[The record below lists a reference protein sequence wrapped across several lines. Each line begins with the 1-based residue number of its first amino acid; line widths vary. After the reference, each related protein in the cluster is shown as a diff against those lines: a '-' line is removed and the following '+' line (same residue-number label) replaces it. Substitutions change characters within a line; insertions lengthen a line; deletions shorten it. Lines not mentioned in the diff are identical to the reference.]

1 MTKRH
6 NIWSHFRLAALLAVL
21 VLALCGC
28 SSDDVRLPER
38 VDLFRG
44 QQFALASAVEIEGD
58 PDAADVLAALAAAD
72 AHGVTVDFASADESV
87 ATVDELGIVQGVAP
101 GETTVTVTCA
111 AFGYTAR
118 VQVAVL
124 EPAAAL
130 TAAPQLTLEPGQTA
144 SLDAAVENADPAGL
158 VYTVSDETVAA
169 VDEAGNVTALA
180 QGRADI
186 TVSLPGSSL
195 TAVCRLTVGTP
206 VESIQLSRP
215 EASLTA
221 GQTLT
226 LAAATAPAQDA
237 AVTWQTSDPAVA
249 TVENGVVTAHDA
261 GAAVITAA
269 ADGCTAE
276 CVLTVTAP
284 AAATPESVATAE
296 TASAPATAETATPE
310 SATPESAAPATPE
323 SAATAETAGIP
334 ATPESAATAET
345 AGSPATPE
353 TATGET
359 ALPATAESATA
370 ESALP
375 RRQASSGTATPE
387 SAATAETAG
396 SPATPETATG
406 ETALPATAESATGE
420 TALPRRQTSS
430 GTATPESAATPETA
444 LPATAESATGET
456 AAPATAESATTESA
470 GTPENGASGGDG
482 ASPAPQEEPAQDSGG
497 FLGWLSGLWDRLF
510 GG

>member
-72 AHGVTVDFASADESV
+72 AYGVTVDFASADESV

-144 SLDAAVENADPAGL
+144 SLAAAVENADPAGL

-237 AVTWQTSDPAVA
+237 AVTWQTSAPAVA
-249 TVENGVVTAHDA
+249 TVENGVVTAHGA

-284 AAATPESVATAE
+284 AAATPES
-296 TASAPATAETATPE
+296 
-310 SATPESAAPATPE
+310 
-323 SAATAETAGIP
+323 AATAETAGTP
-334 ATPESAATAET
+334 ATTETAAPESTTPESAATAET

-359 ALPATAESATA
+359 ALPAA
-370 ESALP
+370 
-375 RRQASSGTATPE
+375 
-387 SAATAETAG
+387 
-396 SPATPETATG
+396 
-406 ETALPATAESATGE
+406 
-420 TALPRRQTSS
+420 
-430 GTATPESAATPETA
+430 
-444 LPATAESATGET
+444 AESATGET
-456 AAPATAESATTESA
+456 AAPATAESAAGST
-470 GTPENGASGGDG
+470 GTPEDATSNGDAD

>member
-87 ATVDELGIVQGVAP
+87 AKVDELGIVQGVAP

-130 TAAPQLTLEPGQTA
+130 TVAPQLTLEPGQTA

-249 TVENGVVTAHDA
+249 TVENGVVTAHGA

-284 AAATPESVATAE
+284 AAATPESATPESTATAE
-296 TASAPATAETATPE
+296 TALPATAETATPE

-323 SAATAETAGIP
+323 TGATAETAGIP

-345 AGSPATPE
+345 AGSPATAE
-353 TATGET
+353 SAAAET
-359 ALPATAESATA
+359 ALPRWQTSSGTTTPESAATAETA
-370 ESALP
+370 GSP
-375 RRQASSGTATPE
+375 ATPE
-387 SAATAETAG
+387 TAATAETAG

-406 ETALPATAESATGE
+406 ETALPAA
-420 TALPRRQTSS
+420 
-430 GTATPESAATPETA
+430 
-444 LPATAESATGET
+444 AESATGET
-456 AAPATAESATTESA
+456 AAPATAESAAGNA
-470 GTPENGASGGDG
+470 GTPESGASGGDG

>member
-249 TVENGVVTAHDA
+249 TVENGVVTAHGA

-284 AAATPESVATAE
+284 AAATPESATPESAATAE
-296 TASAPATAETATPE
+296 TALPATAETATPE
-310 SATPESAAPATPE
+310 STTPESAAPATPETGATAETAGTPATPE

-334 ATPESAATAET
+334 ATPESA
-345 AGSPATPE
+345 
-353 TATGET
+353 TGET
-359 ALPATAESATA
+359 ALPATAENSAA
-370 ESALP
+370 ETALP
-375 RRQASSGTATPE
+375 RGQASSGTATPE
-387 SAATAETAG
+387 
-396 SPATPETATG
+396 TATG
-406 ETALPATAESATGE
+406 
-420 TALPRRQTSS
+420 
-430 GTATPESAATPETA
+430 ETA

-470 GTPENGASGGDG
+470 GTPEDATSNGDAD

>member
-72 AHGVTVDFASADESV
+72 AYGVTVDFASADESV

-144 SLDAAVENADPAGL
+144 SLAAAVENADPAGL

-237 AVTWQTSDPAVA
+237 AVTWQTSAPAVA
-249 TVENGVVTAHDA
+249 TVENGVVTAHGA

-284 AAATPESVATAE
+284 AAATPESAATAE
-296 TASAPATAETATPE
+296 TAGTPATTETAAPE
-310 SATPESAAPATPE
+310 STTPE

-359 ALPATAESATA
+359 ALPSTAESAT
-370 ESALP
+370 
-375 RRQASSGTATPE
+375 R
-387 SAATAETAG
+387 
-396 SPATPETATG
+396 
-406 ETALPATAESATGE
+406 
-420 TALPRRQTSS
+420 
-430 GTATPESAATPETA
+430 
-444 LPATAESATGET
+444 ET

-470 GTPENGASGGDG
+470 GTPEDATSNGDAD

>member
-72 AHGVTVDFASADESV
+72 VHGVTVDFASADESV

-130 TAAPQLTLEPGQTA
+130 TVAPQLTLEPGQTA

-249 TVENGVVTAHDA
+249 TVENGVVTAHGA

-284 AAATPESVATAE
+284 AAATPES
-296 TASAPATAETATPE
+296 
-310 SATPESAAPATPE
+310 ATPE
-323 SAATAETAGIP
+323 SAATAETAGTP
-334 ATPESAATAET
+334 ATTETAAPESTTPESAATAET

-359 ALPATAESATA
+359 ALPSTAESATRETAAPATAESAATA
-370 ESALP
+370 ETALS
-375 RRQASSGTATPE
+375 RRQASSAPTTPETATGETALPATAESAAAETALPRWQTSSGTTTPE

-396 SPATPETATG
+396 SPATPETA
-406 ETALPATAESATGE
+406 LPATAESAAG
-420 TALPRRQTSS
+420 
-430 GTATPESAATPETA
+430 
-444 LPATAESATGET
+444 
-456 AAPATAESATTESA
+456 SA
-470 GTPENGASGGDG
+470 GTPESGASGGDV

>member
-130 TAAPQLTLEPGQTA
+130 TVAPQLTLEPGQTA

-215 EASLTA
+215 AASLTA

-249 TVENGVVTAHDA
+249 TVENGVVTAHGA

-284 AAATPESVATAE
+284 AAATPESAATAE
-296 TASAPATAETATPE
+296 TASTPATAETATSE
-310 SATPESAAPATPE
+310 SATPETG
-323 SAATAETAGIP
+323 ATAETAGIP

-345 AGSPATPE
+345 AGLPAMPE

-359 ALPATAESATA
+359 ALPATAENSTA
-370 ESALP
+370 ETALP
-375 RRQASSGTATPE
+375 RRQASSGTTTPE

-420 TALPRRQTSS
+420 TA
-430 GTATPESAATPETA
+430 
-444 LPATAESATGET
+444 
-456 AAPATAESATTESA
+456 APATAESATTESA
-470 GTPENGASGGDG
+470 GTPESGASGGDG
-482 ASPAPQEEPAQDSGG
+482 SSPTPQEEPAQDSGG

>member
-6 NIWSHFRLAALLAVL
+6 NIWSHFRLAALLAML

-144 SLDAAVENADPAGL
+144 SLAAAVENADPAGL

-249 TVENGVVTAHDA
+249 TVENGVVTAHGA

-284 AAATPESVATAE
+284 AAATPESAE
-296 TASAPATAETATPE
+296 TAGSPATAETATPE
-310 SATPESAAPATPE
+310 STTPESAAPATPE
-323 SAATAETAGIP
+323 TGATAETAGIP

-345 AGSPATPE
+345 AALPATPE

-359 ALPATAESATA
+359 ALPATAESATT
-370 ESALP
+370 ETALP
-375 RRQASSGTATPE
+375 RWQTSSGTATPE

-396 SPATPETATG
+396 SPATPETA
-406 ETALPATAESATGE
+406 LPATAESATGE
-420 TALPRRQTSS
+420 TAT
-430 GTATPESAATPETA
+430 
-444 LPATAESATGET
+444 PATAESAAGST
-456 AAPATAESATTESA
+456 
-470 GTPENGASGGDG
+470 GTPEDATSNGDAD

>member
-130 TAAPQLTLEPGQTA
+130 TVAPQLTLEPGQTA
-144 SLDAAVENADPAGL
+144 SLAAAVENADLAGL

-249 TVENGVVTAHDA
+249 TVENGVVTAHGA

-284 AAATPESVATAE
+284 AAATPES
-296 TASAPATAETATPE
+296 
-310 SATPESAAPATPE
+310 ATPESAAPATPE
-323 SAATAETAGIP
+323 TGATAETAGIP

-359 ALPATAESATA
+359 ALPATAESAAAETA
-370 ESALP
+370 LS
-375 RRQASSGTATPE
+375 RRQASSAPT
-387 SAATAETAG
+387 
-396 SPATPETATG
+396 TPETATG
-406 ETALPATAESATGE
+406 
-420 TALPRRQTSS
+420 
-430 GTATPESAATPETA
+430 ETA

-456 AAPATAESATTESA
+456 AAPATAESAAGSA
-470 GTPENGASGGDG
+470 GTPESGASGGDG

-497 FLGWLSGLWDRLF
+497 FLVWLSGLWDRLF

>member
-130 TAAPQLTLEPGQTA
+130 TAAPQLALEPGQTA

-249 TVENGVVTAHDA
+249 TVENGVVTAHGA

-284 AAATPESVATAE
+284 AAATPESATPESAATAE
-296 TASAPATAETATPE
+296 TALLATAETATPE
-310 SATPESAAPATPE
+310 STTPESAAPATPE
-323 SAATAETAGIP
+323 TGATAETAGIP

-345 AGSPATPE
+345 AGLPATPE

-370 ESALP
+370 ETALS

-396 SPATPETATG
+396 SPATPETAT
-406 ETALPATAESATGE
+406 S
-420 TALPRRQTSS
+420 
-430 GTATPESAATPETA
+430 ETA

>member
-72 AHGVTVDFASADESV
+72 VHGVTVDFASADESV

-158 VYTVSDETVAA
+158 VYTVSNETVAA

-195 TAVCRLTVGTP
+195 TAVCRLTVGMP

-249 TVENGVVTAHDA
+249 TVENGVVTAHGA

-284 AAATPESVATAE
+284 AAATPES
-296 TASAPATAETATPE
+296 
-310 SATPESAAPATPE
+310 
-323 SAATAETAGIP
+323 AATAETAGTP
-334 ATPESAATAET
+334 ATTETAAPESTTPESAATAET

-359 ALPATAESATA
+359 ALPSTAESAT
-370 ESALP
+370 
-375 RRQASSGTATPE
+375 R
-387 SAATAETAG
+387 
-396 SPATPETATG
+396 
-406 ETALPATAESATGE
+406 
-420 TALPRRQTSS
+420 
-430 GTATPESAATPETA
+430 
-444 LPATAESATGET
+444 ET

>member
-6 NIWSHFRLAALLAVL
+6 NMWSHFRLAALLAVL

-130 TAAPQLTLEPGQTA
+130 TVAPQLTLEPGQTA

-249 TVENGVVTAHDA
+249 TVENGVVTAHGA

-284 AAATPESVATAE
+284 AAATPESATPESAATAE
-296 TASAPATAETATPE
+296 TAGTPATAETAAPE

-359 ALPATAESATA
+359 ALPATAESAAA
-370 ESALP
+370 ETALP

-387 SAATAETAG
+387 TATTAETAG

-420 TALPRRQTSS
+420 TA
-430 GTATPESAATPETA
+430 
-444 LPATAESATGET
+444 
-456 AAPATAESATTESA
+456 APATAESAAGSA

>member
-72 AHGVTVDFASADESV
+72 AYGVTVDFASADESV

-144 SLDAAVENADPAGL
+144 SLAAAVENADPAGL

-237 AVTWQTSDPAVA
+237 AVTWQTSAPAVA
-249 TVENGVVTAHDA
+249 TVENGVVTAHGA

-284 AAATPESVATAE
+284 AAATPESAATAE
-296 TASAPATAETATPE
+296 TAGTPATTETAAPE
-310 SATPESAAPATPE
+310 STTPE

-359 ALPATAESATA
+359 ALPS
-370 ESALP
+370 
-375 RRQASSGTATPE
+375 
-387 SAATAETAG
+387 
-396 SPATPETATG
+396 
-406 ETALPATAESATGE
+406 
-420 TALPRRQTSS
+420 
-430 GTATPESAATPETA
+430 
-444 LPATAESATGET
+444 TAESATGET
-456 AAPATAESATTESA
+456 AAPATAESATTEST
-470 GTPENGASGGDG
+470 GTPESGASGGDG
-482 ASPAPQEEPAQDSGG
+482 SSPTPQEEPAQDSGG

>member
-6 NIWSHFRLAALLAVL
+6 NMWSHFRLAALLAVL

-130 TAAPQLTLEPGQTA
+130 TVAPQLTLEPGQTA
-144 SLDAAVENADPAGL
+144 SLDTAAENADPAGL

-195 TAVCRLTVGTP
+195 TAVCRLTVGAP

-249 TVENGVVTAHDA
+249 TVENGVVTAHGA

-284 AAATPESVATAE
+284 AAATAESATPESAATAE
-296 TASAPATAETATPE
+296 TALPATAETATPE

-323 SAATAETAGIP
+323 SAATAETAGTPATPESAATAETAGIP
-334 ATPESAATAET
+334 ATPESATGETALPATAENSAAETALPRRQASSGTATPETAATAET

-359 ALPATAESATA
+359 APPSTAESAT
-370 ESALP
+370 
-375 RRQASSGTATPE
+375 R
-387 SAATAETAG
+387 
-396 SPATPETATG
+396 
-406 ETALPATAESATGE
+406 
-420 TALPRRQTSS
+420 
-430 GTATPESAATPETA
+430 
-444 LPATAESATGET
+444 ET
-456 AAPATAESATTESA
+456 AAPATAESAAGST
-470 GTPENGASGGDG
+470 GTPEDATSGGDG
-482 ASPAPQEEPAQDSGG
+482 ASPAPQEDPAQDSGG

>member
-130 TAAPQLTLEPGQTA
+130 TVAPQLTLEPGQTA

-226 LAAATAPAQDA
+226 LAAATTPAQDA

-249 TVENGVVTAHDA
+249 TVENGVVTAHGA

-269 ADGCTAE
+269 ADSCTAE

-284 AAATPESVATAE
+284 AVATPESATPESAATAE
-296 TASAPATAETATPE
+296 TALPATAETATPE

-323 SAATAETAGIP
+323 TGATAETAGIP

-359 ALPATAESATA
+359 ALPATAESAAA
-370 ESALP
+370 ETTLP

-387 SAATAETAG
+387 SA
-396 SPATPETATG
+396 TG
-406 ETALPATAESATGE
+406 ETALPATAESAT
-420 TALPRRQTSS
+420 R
-430 GTATPESAATPETA
+430 
-444 LPATAESATGET
+444 ET

-470 GTPENGASGGDG
+470 GTPEDATSNGDAG

>member
-249 TVENGVVTAHDA
+249 TVENGVVTAHGA

-284 AAATPESVATAE
+284 AAATAE
-296 TASAPATAETATPE
+296 TASTPATAETATPE

-323 SAATAETAGIP
+323 TGATAETAGIP

-396 SPATPETATG
+396 SPAT
-406 ETALPATAESATGE
+406 
-420 TALPRRQTSS
+420 
-430 GTATPESAATPETA
+430 
-444 LPATAESATGET
+444 AESATGET

>member
-6 NIWSHFRLAALLAVL
+6 NIWRHFRLAALLAVL

-130 TAAPQLTLEPGQTA
+130 TVAPQLTLEPGQTA

-249 TVENGVVTAHDA
+249 TVENGVVTARGA

-284 AAATPESVATAE
+284 AAATPESATPESVATAE
-296 TASAPATAETATPE
+296 TALPATAETAAPE

-323 SAATAETAGIP
+323 TGATAETAGIP

-345 AGSPATPE
+345 
-353 TATGET
+353 
-359 ALPATAESATA
+359 
-370 ESALP
+370 ALP

-396 SPATPETATG
+396 IPATPETATG
-406 ETALPATAESATGE
+406 ETALPATAESAT
-420 TALPRRQTSS
+420 R
-430 GTATPESAATPETA
+430 
-444 LPATAESATGET
+444 ET

-470 GTPENGASGGDG
+470 GTPEDATSNGDAG

>member
-130 TAAPQLTLEPGQTA
+130 TVAPQLTLEPGQTA

-195 TAVCRLTVGTP
+195 TAVCRLTVGAP

-249 TVENGVVTAHDA
+249 TVENGVVTAHGA

-284 AAATPESVATAE
+284 AAATPESAATAE
-296 TASAPATAETATPE
+296 TATAPATAETAAPE

-323 SAATAETAGIP
+323 TG
-334 ATPESAATAET
+334 ATAET

-359 ALPATAESATA
+359 ALPATAESAAA
-370 ESALP
+370 ETALP

-396 SPATPETATG
+396 SPAAPETATG
-406 ETALPATAESATGE
+406 
-420 TALPRRQTSS
+420 
-430 GTATPESAATPETA
+430 ETA

-470 GTPENGASGGDG
+470 GTPEDATSNGDAD

>member
-6 NIWSHFRLAALLAVL
+6 NIWSHFRLAVLLAVL

-130 TAAPQLTLEPGQTA
+130 TVAPQLTLEPGQTA
-144 SLDAAVENADPAGL
+144 SLAAAVENADPAGL

-237 AVTWQTSDPAVA
+237 AVTWQTSAPAVA
-249 TVENGVVTAHDA
+249 TVENGVVTAHGA

-284 AAATPESVATAE
+284 AAATPESATPESAATAE
-296 TASAPATAETATPE
+296 TALPATAETATPE

-323 SAATAETAGIP
+323 TGATAETAGIP
-334 ATPESAATAET
+334 
-345 AGSPATPE
+345 
-353 TATGET
+353 
-359 ALPATAESATA
+359 
-370 ESALP
+370 
-375 RRQASSGTATPE
+375 ATPE

-430 GTATPESAATPETA
+430 GTATAGVRRHPGDS

>member
-72 AHGVTVDFASADESV
+72 VHGVTVDFASADESV

-130 TAAPQLTLEPGQTA
+130 TVAPQLTLEPGQTA

-226 LAAATAPAQDA
+226 LQR
-237 AVTWQTSDPAVA
+237 
-249 TVENGVVTAHDA
+249 
-261 GAAVITAA
+261 
-269 ADGCTAE
+269 
-276 CVLTVTAP
+276 
-284 AAATPESVATAE
+284 
-296 TASAPATAETATPE
+296 
-310 SATPESAAPATPE
+310 
-323 SAATAETAGIP
+323 
-334 ATPESAATAET
+334 
-345 AGSPATPE
+345 
-353 TATGET
+353 
-359 ALPATAESATA
+359 
-370 ESALP
+370 P
-375 RRQASSGTATPE
+375 RRCHGGKRRCHRPWRGRRRHHGGSGRLYRRVRTYRDRPGRRHSRGRQHTRHRGNGH
-387 SAATAETAG
+387 TRKRHAG
-396 SPATPETATG
+396 VRCAGHAGNRRYCRDRRHTRHTG
-406 ETALPATAESATGE
+406 VRSH
-420 TALPRRQTSS
+420 R
-430 GTATPESAATPETA
+430 
-444 LPATAESATGET
+444 
-456 AAPATAESATTESA
+456 
-470 GTPENGASGGDG
+470 
-482 ASPAPQEEPAQDSGG
+482 
-497 FLGWLSGLWDRLF
+497 
-510 GG
+510 

>member
-130 TAAPQLTLEPGQTA
+130 TVAPQLTLEPGQTA

-249 TVENGVVTAHDA
+249 TVENGVVTAHGA

-284 AAATPESVATAE
+284 AAATAETASTSATAE
-296 TASAPATAETATPE
+296 TAAPE

-323 SAATAETAGIP
+323 TGATAETAGIP

-345 AGSPATPE
+345 AALPATPE

-370 ESALP
+370 ETALP
-375 RRQASSGTATPE
+375 RRQASSAPTTPE
-387 SAATAETAG
+387 SAATAETAAL
-396 SPATPETATG
+396 PATPETATG
-406 ETALPATAESATGE
+406 ETALPAA
-420 TALPRRQTSS
+420 
-430 GTATPESAATPETA
+430 
-444 LPATAESATGET
+444 AESATGET
-456 AAPATAESATTESA
+456 AAPATAESAAGSA
-470 GTPENGASGGDG
+470 GTPESGASGGDG

>member
-130 TAAPQLTLEPGQTA
+130 TVAPQLTLEPGQTA
-144 SLDAAVENADPAGL
+144 SLAAAVENADPAGL

-237 AVTWQTSDPAVA
+237 AVTWQSSAPAVA
-249 TVENGVVTAHDA
+249 TVENGVVTAHGA

-276 CVLTVTAP
+276 CVLTVTSPDA
-284 AAATPESVATAE
+284 
-296 TASAPATAETATPE
+296 
-310 SATPESAAPATPE
+310 ATPE
-323 SAATAETAGIP
+323 SAATAETATAP
-334 ATPESAATAET
+334 ATAETAAPESTTPESAAPAAPETGATAET
-345 AGSPATPE
+345 AGTPATPE

-370 ESALP
+370 ETALP

-420 TALPRRQTSS
+420 TA
-430 GTATPESAATPETA
+430 
-444 LPATAESATGET
+444 
-456 AAPATAESATTESA
+456 APATAESATTESA
-470 GTPENGASGGDG
+470 GTPEDATSNGDAD

>member
-130 TAAPQLTLEPGQTA
+130 TVAPQLTLEPGQTA

-249 TVENGVVTAHDA
+249 TVENGVVTAHGA

-284 AAATPESVATAE
+284 AAATAE
-296 TASAPATAETATPE
+296 TASTPATAETATPE

-323 SAATAETAGIP
+323 TGS
-334 ATPESAATAET
+334 TAET

-359 ALPATAESATA
+359 ALPGTPETATGETALPTTAESAAA
-370 ESALP
+370 ETALP

-387 SAATAETAG
+387 TAATAETVG
-396 SPATPETATG
+396 SPATPETAAG
-406 ETALPATAESATGE
+406 
-420 TALPRRQTSS
+420 
-430 GTATPESAATPETA
+430 ETA

-470 GTPENGASGGDG
+470 GTPESGASGGDG
-482 ASPAPQEEPAQDSGG
+482 SSPTPQEEPAQDSGG

>member
-130 TAAPQLTLEPGQTA
+130 TVAPQLTLEPGQTA

-249 TVENGVVTAHDA
+249 TVENGVVTAHGA

-284 AAATPESVATAE
+284 AAATPESATPESAATAE
-296 TASAPATAETATPE
+296 TAGTPATAETAAPE

-370 ESALP
+370 ETALP

-406 ETALPATAESATGE
+406 ETALPATAESAT
-420 TALPRRQTSS
+420 R
-430 GTATPESAATPETA
+430 
-444 LPATAESATGET
+444 ET

-470 GTPENGASGGDG
+470 GTPEDATSNGDAD

>member
-87 ATVDELGIVQGVAP
+87 AKVDELGIVQGVAP

-130 TAAPQLTLEPGQTA
+130 TVAPQLTLEPGQTA

-249 TVENGVVTAHDA
+249 TVENGVVTAHGA

-284 AAATPESVATAE
+284 AAATPESAATAE
-296 TASAPATAETATPE
+296 TASTPATAETATSE
-310 SATPESAAPATPE
+310 SATPETG
-323 SAATAETAGIP
+323 ATAETAGIP

-345 AGSPATPE
+345 AGLPAMPE

-359 ALPATAESATA
+359 ALPATAENSTA
-370 ESALP
+370 ETALP
-375 RRQASSGTATPE
+375 RRQASSGTTTPE

-420 TALPRRQTSS
+420 TA
-430 GTATPESAATPETA
+430 
-444 LPATAESATGET
+444 
-456 AAPATAESATTESA
+456 APATAESATTESA
-470 GTPENGASGGDG
+470 GTPESGASGGDG
-482 ASPAPQEEPAQDSGG
+482 SSPTPQEEPAQDSGG

>member
-44 QQFALASAVEIEGD
+44 QQFALASAVEIEGA

-130 TAAPQLTLEPGQTA
+130 TVAPQLTLEPGQTA

-249 TVENGVVTAHDA
+249 TVENGVVTAHGA

-284 AAATPESVATAE
+284 AAATPESAATAE
-296 TASAPATAETATPE
+296 TATAPATAETAAPE

-323 SAATAETAGIP
+323 TGATAETAGSPATPETATGETALPATAERTAAEPALPRRQTSSGTTTPESAATAETASSP
-334 ATPESAATAET
+334 ATPETAATAET

-359 ALPATAESATA
+359 ALPATAESAT
-370 ESALP
+370 
-375 RRQASSGTATPE
+375 R
-387 SAATAETAG
+387 
-396 SPATPETATG
+396 
-406 ETALPATAESATGE
+406 
-420 TALPRRQTSS
+420 
-430 GTATPESAATPETA
+430 
-444 LPATAESATGET
+444 ET

-470 GTPENGASGGDG
+470 GTPEDATSNGDAD

>member
-1 MTKRH
+1 M
-6 NIWSHFRLAALLAVL
+6 
-21 VLALCGC
+21 
-28 SSDDVRLPER
+28 
-38 VDLFRG
+38 
-44 QQFALASAVEIEGD
+44 EIEGD

-130 TAAPQLTLEPGQTA
+130 TVAPQLTLEPGQTA
-144 SLDAAVENADPAGL
+144 SLAAAVENADPAGL

-237 AVTWQTSDPAVA
+237 AVTWQTSAPAVA
-249 TVENGVVTAHDA
+249 TVENGVVTAHGA

-276 CVLTVTAP
+276 CVLTVTRP
-284 AAATPESVATAE
+284 GRRHTRKRHT
-296 TASAPATAETATPE
+296 
-310 SATPESAAPATPE
+310 
-323 SAATAETAGIP
+323 GKCRHRRD
-334 ATPESAATAET
+334 
-345 AGSPATPE
+345 SPARHRGNGHTRKCH
-353 TATGET
+353 AGVRC
-359 ALPATAESATA
+359 AGHAGN
-370 ESALP
+370 
-375 RRQASSGTATPE
+375 RRHCRDRRHTRH
-387 SAATAETAG
+387 AG
-396 SPATPETATG
+396 V
-406 ETALPATAESATGE
+406 
-420 TALPRRQTSS
+420 RRY
-430 GTATPESAATPETA
+430 
-444 LPATAESATGET
+444 
-456 AAPATAESATTESA
+456 
-470 GTPENGASGGDG
+470 
-482 ASPAPQEEPAQDSGG
+482 
-497 FLGWLSGLWDRLF
+497 R
-510 GG
+510 

>member
-249 TVENGVVTAHDA
+249 TVENGVVTAHGA

-284 AAATPESVATAE
+284 AAATPESAATAE
-296 TASAPATAETATPE
+296 TATAPATAETAAPE

-323 SAATAETAGIP
+323 TGATAETAGSPATPETATGETALPATAESTAAETALPRRQASPGTTTPESAATAETASSP
-334 ATPESAATAET
+334 ATPETAATAET

-359 ALPATAESATA
+359 ALPATAESAT
-370 ESALP
+370 
-375 RRQASSGTATPE
+375 R
-387 SAATAETAG
+387 
-396 SPATPETATG
+396 
-406 ETALPATAESATGE
+406 
-420 TALPRRQTSS
+420 
-430 GTATPESAATPETA
+430 
-444 LPATAESATGET
+444 ET

-470 GTPENGASGGDG
+470 GTPEDATSNGDAG

>member
-6 NIWSHFRLAALLAVL
+6 NIWSHFRLAVLLAVL

-87 ATVDELGIVQGVAP
+87 STVDELGIVQGVAP

-130 TAAPQLTLEPGQTA
+130 TVAPQLTLEPGQTA

-249 TVENGVVTAHDA
+249 TVENGVVTARGA

-284 AAATPESVATAE
+284 AAATPESATPESVATAE
-296 TASAPATAETATPE
+296 TALPATAETAAPE
-310 SATPESAAPATPE
+310 SATPESAAPATPETGATAETAGSPATPETATGETALPATAENAAAETALPRRQASSGTTTPE

-353 TATGET
+353 TSTGET
-359 ALPATAESATA
+359 ALPSTAESATA
-370 ESALP
+370 
-375 RRQASSGTATPE
+375 
-387 SAATAETAG
+387 
-396 SPATPETATG
+396 
-406 ETALPATAESATGE
+406 
-420 TALPRRQTSS
+420 
-430 GTATPESAATPETA
+430 
-444 LPATAESATGET
+444 ET
-456 AAPATAESATTESA
+456 AAPATAESAAGSA
-470 GTPENGASGGDG
+470 GTPESGASGGDDT
-482 ASPAPQEEPAQDSGG
+482 SPAPQEEPAQDSGG

>member
-6 NIWSHFRLAALLAVL
+6 NIWSHFRLAVLLAVL

-130 TAAPQLTLEPGQTA
+130 TVAPQLTLEPGQTA
-144 SLDAAVENADPAGL
+144 SLAAAVENADPAGL

-249 TVENGVVTAHDA
+249 TVENGVVTAHGA

-284 AAATPESVATAE
+284 AAATPESAATAE
-296 TASAPATAETATPE
+296 TASTPATAETATSE
-310 SATPESAAPATPE
+310 SATPETG
-323 SAATAETAGIP
+323 ATAETAGIP

-345 AGSPATPE
+345 AGLPAMPE

-359 ALPATAESATA
+359 ALPATAENSTA
-370 ESALP
+370 ETALP
-375 RRQASSGTATPE
+375 RRQASSGTTTPE

-420 TALPRRQTSS
+420 TA
-430 GTATPESAATPETA
+430 
-444 LPATAESATGET
+444 
-456 AAPATAESATTESA
+456 APATAESATTESA
-470 GTPENGASGGDG
+470 GTPESGASGGDG
-482 ASPAPQEEPAQDSGG
+482 SSPTPQEEPAQDSGG

>member
-28 SSDDVRLPER
+28 SSDEVRLPER

-130 TAAPQLTLEPGQTA
+130 TVAPQLTLEPGQTA

-195 TAVCRLTVGTP
+195 TAVCRLTVGAP

-249 TVENGVVTAHDA
+249 TVENGVVTAHGA

-284 AAATPESVATAE
+284 AAATPESAATAE
-296 TASAPATAETATPE
+296 TATAPATAETAAPE

-323 SAATAETAGIP
+323 TGATAETAGSPATPETATGETALPATAESAAAETALPRRQTSSGTTTPESAATAETASSP
-334 ATPESAATAET
+334 ATPETAATAET

-359 ALPATAESATA
+359 ALPATAESAT
-370 ESALP
+370 
-375 RRQASSGTATPE
+375 R
-387 SAATAETAG
+387 
-396 SPATPETATG
+396 
-406 ETALPATAESATGE
+406 
-420 TALPRRQTSS
+420 
-430 GTATPESAATPETA
+430 
-444 LPATAESATGET
+444 ET

-470 GTPENGASGGDG
+470 GTPEDATSNGDAG

>member
-249 TVENGVVTAHDA
+249 TVENGVVTAHGA

-284 AAATPESVATAE
+284 AAATPESATPESAATAE
-296 TASAPATAETATPE
+296 TALPATAETAAPE

-323 SAATAETAGIP
+323 TGATAETAGIP

-359 ALPATAESATA
+359 ALPATAESAAA
-370 ESALP
+370 ETALP
-375 RRQASSGTATPE
+375 RWQTSSGTTTPE

-396 SPATPETATG
+396 SP
-406 ETALPATAESATGE
+406 
-420 TALPRRQTSS
+420 
-430 GTATPESAATPETA
+430 ATPETA

-456 AAPATAESATTESA
+456 AAPATAESAAGSA
-470 GTPENGASGGDG
+470 GTPESGASGGDV

>member
-130 TAAPQLTLEPGQTA
+130 TVAPQLTLEPGQTA

-249 TVENGVVTAHDA
+249 TVENGVVTAHSA

-284 AAATPESVATAE
+284 AAAA
-296 TASAPATAETATPE
+296 PE

-323 SAATAETAGIP
+323 TGATAETAGIP

-345 AGSPATPE
+345 AGLPATPE

-370 ESALP
+370 ETALP

-396 SPATPETATG
+396 SPATPETA
-406 ETALPATAESATGE
+406 
-420 TALPRRQTSS
+420 
-430 GTATPESAATPETA
+430 

-456 AAPATAESATTESA
+456 AAPATAESAAGSA
-470 GTPENGASGGDG
+470 GTPESGASGGDV

>member
-87 ATVDELGIVQGVAP
+87 AKVDELGIVQGVAP
-101 GETTVTVTCA
+101 GETTVTVICA

-130 TAAPQLTLEPGQTA
+130 TVAPQLTLEPGQTA

-237 AVTWQTSDPAVA
+237 AVTWQTSAPAVA
-249 TVENGVVTAHDA
+249 TVENGVVTAHGA

-284 AAATPESVATAE
+284 AAATPESATPESAATAE
-296 TASAPATAETATPE
+296 TALPATAETATPE

-323 SAATAETAGIP
+323 TGATAETAGIP
-334 ATPESAATAET
+334 
-345 AGSPATPE
+345 
-353 TATGET
+353 
-359 ALPATAESATA
+359 
-370 ESALP
+370 
-375 RRQASSGTATPE
+375 ATPE

-470 GTPENGASGGDG
+470 GTPEDATSNGDAD

>member
-284 AAATPESVATAE
+284 AAATPESATPESAATAE
-296 TASAPATAETATPE
+296 TALPATAETAAPE

-323 SAATAETAGIP
+323 TGATAETAGIS

-359 ALPATAESATA
+359 ALPATAESAAA
-370 ESALP
+370 ETALP
-375 RRQASSGTATPE
+375 RRQASSGTTTPE

-406 ETALPATAESATGE
+406 ETALPAA
-420 TALPRRQTSS
+420 
-430 GTATPESAATPETA
+430 
-444 LPATAESATGET
+444 AESATGET
-456 AAPATAESATTESA
+456 AAPATAESAAGST
-470 GTPENGASGGDG
+470 GTPEDATSNGDAD

>member
-130 TAAPQLTLEPGQTA
+130 TVAPQLTLEPGQTA

-195 TAVCRLTVGTP
+195 TAVCRLTVGMP

-249 TVENGVVTAHDA
+249 TVENGVVTAHGA

-284 AAATPESVATAE
+284 AAATPESATPESVATAE
-296 TASAPATAETATPE
+296 TALPATAGTATPE
-310 SATPESAAPATPE
+310 STTPESAAPATPE
-323 SAATAETAGIP
+323 STATAETAGLPAMPETATGETALPATAENSTAETALSRRQASSGTATPETAATAETAGSP
-334 ATPESAATAET
+334 ATPETAATAET

-359 ALPATAESATA
+359 ALPS
-370 ESALP
+370 
-375 RRQASSGTATPE
+375 
-387 SAATAETAG
+387 
-396 SPATPETATG
+396 
-406 ETALPATAESATGE
+406 
-420 TALPRRQTSS
+420 
-430 GTATPESAATPETA
+430 
-444 LPATAESATGET
+444 TAESATGET
-456 AAPATAESATTESA
+456 AAPATAESAAGSA
-470 GTPENGASGGDG
+470 GTPEDATSNGDAD

>member
-58 PDAADVLAALAAAD
+58 PDAADVLAALVAAD

-130 TAAPQLTLEPGQTA
+130 AVAPQLTLEPGQTA

-249 TVENGVVTAHDA
+249 TVENGVVTAHGA

-284 AAATPESVATAE
+284 ATATPESAATAE
-296 TASAPATAETATPE
+296 TALPATAETAAPE
-310 SATPESAAPATPE
+310 STTPESAAPATPE
-323 SAATAETAGIP
+323 TGATAETAGIP

-359 ALPATAESATA
+359 ALPATAESAT
-370 ESALP
+370 
-375 RRQASSGTATPE
+375 
-387 SAATAETAG
+387 
-396 SPATPETATG
+396 
-406 ETALPATAESATGE
+406 
-420 TALPRRQTSS
+420 
-430 GTATPESAATPETA
+430 
-444 LPATAESATGET
+444 
-456 AAPATAESATTESA
+456 TESA
-470 GTPENGASGGDG
+470 GTPESGASGGDG

>member
-28 SSDDVRLPER
+28 SSDDVRLPAR
-38 VDLFRG
+38 GDRSRG
-44 QQFALASAVEIEGD
+44 QQFALASAGEIEGA

-249 TVENGVVTAHDA
+249 TVENGVVTAHGA

-284 AAATPESVATAE
+284 AAATAE
-296 TASAPATAETATPE
+296 AASTPATAETATPE
-310 SATPESAAPATPE
+310 SATPESAAPATPETGATAETAGIPATPESAATAETAGSPATAESATAETALPRRQASSGTTTPE

-353 TATGET
+353 TSTGET
-359 ALPATAESATA
+359 ALPS
-370 ESALP
+370 
-375 RRQASSGTATPE
+375 
-387 SAATAETAG
+387 
-396 SPATPETATG
+396 
-406 ETALPATAESATGE
+406 
-420 TALPRRQTSS
+420 
-430 GTATPESAATPETA
+430 
-444 LPATAESATGET
+444 TAESATGET
-456 AAPATAESATTESA
+456 AAPATAESAAGSA
-470 GTPENGASGGDG
+470 GTPESGASGGDG